1 MRMGLQG
8 EKAVM
13 GWRWLSGGGGWG
25 SGALMA
31 HPTVSGGIPL
41 LVRTSLFRVW
51 GLLTREPRVAL

>member
-1 MRMGLQG
+1 MQTGLQG

-31 HPTVSGGIPL
+31 HPTGSGGIPS
-41 LVRTSLFRVW
+41 LVRTFLFRVW
-51 GLLTREPRVAL
+51 GLLIREPWVAL